1 MTRHPLF
8 GLLLAMFGALT
19 LTPDALFMRLS
30 GMGGYQMV
38 GWRGLLMGTVMLLL
52 WVLTSRTKRR
62 DLAVL
67 ASGYGVLILACQY
80 FNATL
85 FSLGIAHAPV
95 SVVLFAVATVPV
107 FAALFARVILKEP
120 TRPAT
125 WVTIMAVMAGIAL
138 AVFGGES
145 AQVGFDRDAFLGA
158 LAGLGVAMVLALNFV
173 ILRAQP
179 QIPILLVIGLGALI
193 AGGTGAMITG
203 SAAMMQGQIWA
214 IAVCGLAIL
223 PVSFFSLS
231 LASRYTH
238 ASNVSLLLLLETVLG
253 PIWVWLGIGE
263 APTPLMLTGGAVVVV
278 SLAIYLWFT
287 GRRVA
292 KRAGRGQT

>member
-38 GWRGLLMGTVMLLL
+38 GWRGLLMGVVMLAL
-52 WVLTSRTKRR
+52 WVLTSRTKRC

-67 ASGYGVLILACQY
+67 ASGYGIVILACQY

-95 SVVLFAVATVPV
+95 SVVLFSVATVPV
-107 FAALFARVILKEP
+107 FAALFARLILKEP

-125 WVTIMAVMAGIAL
+125 WVTIIAVMVGIAL
-138 AVFGGES
+138 AVFGGER
-145 AQVGFDRDAFLGA
+145 AQAGFDRNAFLGA
-158 LAGLGVAMVLALNFV
+158 LAGLGVALVLAMNFV

-193 AGGTGAMITG
+193 AGATGAMITG
-203 SAAMMQGQIWA
+203 STAMMQGQIWA
-214 IAVCGLAIL
+214 IAICGLVIL

-253 PIWVWLGIGE
+253 PIWVWLGVGE
-263 APTPLMLTGGAVVVV
+263 APTPLMLMGGAMVVV

-287 GRRVA
+287 GRRVT